1 MDGERGM
8 PARRVAGRELDD
20 RWLRTVPSLRE
31 PELRI
36 RYLRLELEQ
45 AGLAQAAEAME
56 HVAAGAEQADAR
68 ARQVLAAAAPTL
80 TDPAWST
87 RLDALRAE
95 AARRGHLALSRLLRQ
110 RVPAP
115 PGPADPGEGP
125 LATAASGRPLT
136 LGERKAHARRP
147 DRFMLDRLLRD
158 PDPTVIRNVLGNP
171 RITEDDVVRLAARRP
186 GFAVVLE
193 EVAKHPKW
201 SGSLRAR
208 LALVL
213 NPYTPTSVAVPL
225 VSLLLRHELR
235 EVALATTLPAV
246 VRAAAVELLERRPP
260 IRRGEEGSPTTH

>member
-1 MDGERGM
+1 MDGERVE
-8 PARRVAGRELDD
+8 PALDL
-20 RWLRTVPSLRE
+20 RWLRIVPSLRE
-31 PELRI
+31 AALRI
-36 RYLRLELEQ
+36 RYVRVELEQ
-45 AGLAQAAEAME
+45 ASLAQAAEAME
-56 HVAAGAEQADAR
+56 HVAAGAEQAEPR

-80 TDPAWST
+80 TDPAWAT
-87 RLDALRAE
+87 RLDALRDE
-95 AARRGHLALSRLLRQ
+95 ASRRGHLALSRLLRQ

-115 PGPADPGEGP
+115 PGPADPCDAP
-125 LATAASGRPLT
+125 LATTSAGRPLT
-136 LGERKAHARRP
+136 LGERKALARRP

-158 PDPTVIRNVLGNP
+158 PDPAVIRNVLGNP

-225 VSLLLRHELR
+225 VSLLLRHKLR
-235 EVALATTLPAV
+235 EVAMATTLPAL

-260 IRRGEEGSPTTH
+260 IRKGEDGSPVTH